1 MLNCHVDLKLKEEYH
16 LKNDCYV
23 TASSGWRLLACLKMA
38 ASGKH
43 KVIPNFTQFP
53 KGLLKSS
60 LCAIH
65 EPLSS
70 FKMHE
75 PFSSFKMQISLQ
87 DTNFTLGYKNF
98 EFKHILKTLDR
109 WLMRV
114 CIKVFLKLL
123 SCLDIIIFQVRSG
136 RTTRTTDPTPSLLT
150 SWCWYHHWC
159 KRYHSHIISYLPGQG
174 VYRLSTCLIV
184 LAHANLQDSS

>member
-1 MLNCHVDLKLKEEYH
+1 MLISNPKRNIISKMTATWLHPLEDLH
-16 LKNDCYV
+16 
-23 TASSGWRLLACLKMA
+23 CLKMA

-60 LCAIH
+60 LCAMH
-65 EPLSS
+65 GPLSS
-70 FKMHE
+70 FKML
-75 PFSSFKMQISLQ
+75 ISLQ
-87 DTNFTLGYKNF
+87 DTNLNLGYQNF
-98 EFKHILKTLDR
+98 EFKHILKTLER
-109 WLMRV
+109 WLVRV

-123 SCLDIIIFQVRSG
+123 SCLGIIIFQVRSG
-136 RTTRTTDPTPSLLT
+136 RTTRTAGPTPSLLT
-150 SWCWYHHWC
+150 SWCWYHHWY

-174 VYRLSTCLIV
+174 VYRLFTCLIV